1 MNNLGATRNATKFL
15 GKKGPLS
22 FSSKCPACP
31 EDHVEFYEVM
41 LASLSFF
48 CWVGVGGIHFL
59 QYLNICCQGFGMK
72 NRLLSGF
79 VQIFPA

>member
-1 MNNLGATRNATKFL
+1 MNNLVPPVPRSSWEKRSLF
-15 GKKGPLS
+15 
-22 FSSKCPACP
+22 FSSKRPTCP

-48 CWVGVGGIHFL
+48 LGVGGIHFL